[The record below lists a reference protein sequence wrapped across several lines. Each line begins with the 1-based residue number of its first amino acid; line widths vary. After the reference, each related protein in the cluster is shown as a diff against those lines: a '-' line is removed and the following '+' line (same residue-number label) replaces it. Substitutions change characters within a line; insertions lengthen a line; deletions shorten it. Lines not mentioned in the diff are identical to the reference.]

1 MKPTL
6 NIVIVNW
13 NTGMH
18 LRACLASI
26 ATVSQA
32 EFSLEQVTVVD
43 NDSCDGSTDA
53 VGDGL
58 PLNMIRNRE
67 NRGFAAACNQG
78 AREAESDYVLFLNPD
93 TRLLTETIDTVIRFM
108 ESDASAGIGICG
120 VEVVGEDGGPV
131 ISCSRFPTLRIFF
144 GKVTGLD
151 GVLPAA
157 FPSHHLRSSETK
169 ESRVV
174 DQVIGAFYLVRGDVF
189 RALGG
194 FDERYFVYF
203 EDVDFALRARDYGS
217 RTFFL
222 KEARV
227 LHVGRVSSDQ
237 VPATR
242 LYYSLASRIVYARL
256 HWAAWQSRVLLAL
269 TFSIELVARL
279 GRAAFRRSGSDARAT
294 VSGYARLLADLA
306 DGREVLGPVGIDRGR

>member
-1 MKPTL
+1 MKPSL

-13 NTGMH
+13 NTGAH
-18 LRACLASI
+18 LRACLESIDNASQS
-26 ATVSQA
+26 AFVLQ
-32 EFSLEQVTVVD
+32 QVTVVD
-43 NDSCDGSTDA
+43 NDSRDGSSD
-53 VGDGL
+53 VVVDGL
-58 PLNMIRNRE
+58 PLEVIRNRE

-78 AREAESDYVLFLNPD
+78 AREAESDYLLFLNPD
-93 TRLLTETIDTVIRFM
+93 TRLLEDTVDSAIDFM
-108 ESDASAGIGICG
+108 ESAASAGIGICG
-120 VEVVGEDGGPV
+120 VEVIGEDGGPV

-144 GKVTGLD
+144 GKMTGLD
-151 GVLPAA
+151 SA
-157 FPSHHLRSSETK
+157 FPNAFPRHHLRPSETTQ
-169 ESRVV
+169 SRVV

-189 RALGG
+189 RTLGG

-203 EDVDFALRARDYGS
+203 EDVDFALRAREHGS

-242 LYYSLASRIVYARL
+242 LYYSLASRIAYSRR
-256 HWAAWQSRVLLAL
+256 HWSAWQAAVLVGL
-269 TFSIELVARL
+269 TFSVELGARL

-294 VSGYARLLADLA
+294 ISGYARLLADLA
-306 DGREVLGPVGIDRGR
+306 DGGQELGPGGGHRGR